1 MIDLSYSGGSII
13 IKNSDRNLIPGI
25 TEYDNRVGVY
35 RSLGMNYRKIKEY
48 LISNGIEFRD
58 HVFENARYDFKFD
71 VTLRPYQV
79 SALKK
84 WEESGYQGTIVLP
97 TAAGKSHIG
106 IAAIQKLG
114 VSSLIMVPTLDLVD
128 QWRKNLNRIFN
139 VEIGQIGG
147 GEHEE
152 REITVSTY
160 DSAYLMAEKY
170 GNRFQLIIADEV
182 HHLASD
188 RMKAIAEIFASPYR
202 MGLTATYER
211 TDGLEKDLEYIMG
224 GKIFEMG
231 YEELGEFI
239 SNYRIVRIP
248 VELTEEEED
257 EYIRLHSIFVNYL
270 RKHRMTIR
278 GPWDFEK
285 FIRSSWNPE
294 GREALVAWRRSRQIA
309 FNARGKVETVRYLLR
324 EHKGEKAIIFSED
337 TETTYMI
344 SREFFVPAITYLTGQ
359 KERKKYLE
367 MFKTGSIR
375 ILAASRV
382 LDEGVDVPDA
392 SIAIILS
399 GSGSVRQ
406 FRQRLGRILR
416 PGDEKNATLY
426 EIVSKETSEYSTS
439 RRRRKGVPDGT
450 SDSQEI
456 Q

>member
-1 MIDLSYSGGSII
+1 MIELNYSGGSIL
-13 IKNSDRNLIPGI
+13 IKNSDKNLIPGVI
-25 TEYDNRVGVY
+25 EYDERVGQY
-35 RSLGMNYRKIKEY
+35 RSMGMNYRKIKDY
-48 LISNGIEFRD
+48 LISNGI
-58 HVFENARYDFKFD
+58 DFKDNVFNDESYAFKYD

-84 WEESGYQGTIVLP
+84 WMDSGYQGTIVLP

-106 IAAIQKLG
+106 IAAIEKLG

-128 QWRKNLNRIFN
+128 QWRRNLGRIFGI
-139 VEIGQIGG
+139 EIGQIGG

-152 REITVSTY
+152 RPITVSTY

-170 GNRFQLIIADEV
+170 GNKFRLIIADEV
-182 HHLASD
+182 HHLASE

-211 TDGLEKDLEYIMG
+211 TDGLEKDLEYVMG
-224 GKIFEMG
+224 GKVFEMG
-231 YEELGEFI
+231 YDELGEYI
-239 SNYRIVRIP
+239 SDYKIVRIP
-248 VELTEEEED
+248 VELTEEEEE
-257 EYIRLHSIFVNYL
+257 EYQRLHSIFVNYL

-294 GREALVAWRRSRQIA
+294 GREALVSWRRSRQIA
-309 FNARGKVETVRYLLR
+309 FNARGKVETVRYILK
-324 EHKGEKAIIFSED
+324 EHSGEKAIIFSED

-344 SREFFVPAITYLTGQ
+344 SREFCVPAITYITGQ

-367 MFKTGSIR
+367 MFRAGSVKV
-375 ILAASRV
+375 LAASRV

-399 GSGSVRQ
+399 GSGSARQ

-416 PGDEKNATLY
+416 PGENKNALLY
-426 EIVSKETSEYSTS
+426 EVVSKETSEYSTS

-450 SDSQEI
+450 SNSQEV
-456 Q
+456 